1 MMDDKAHISYHMA
14 KRFLIDLI
22 KNNDFSGD
30 EEIIRLLHSV
40 LREKSCFNNLADS
53 GLSRIRIDKEVR
65 IFLLDYSDQEVKMPC
80 LPKTVFLLF
89 LIHPEGVSFKNMRI
103 YLQELYNIYQIVM
116 KKNIEADKIRQTLGN
131 LVDPMGNSIYEV
143 CSIIRNRLLRVAGP
157 SRMRF
162 YDITGKRG
170 GCHHIMLDRELV
182 IVEHERLGKMMN
194 R

>member
-1 MMDDKAHISYHMA
+1 MMDDKAHIPYHTA

-22 KNNDFSGD
+22 KNNDFSND
-30 EEIIRLLHSV
+30 EEIIRLLHSIIQ
-40 LREKSCFNNLADS
+40 EKSCFNYLAD
-53 GLSRIRIDKEVR
+53 GVVSRIRIDKEVR
-65 IFLLDYSDQEVKMPC
+65 IFLLDYSNEEVKMPC

-89 LIHPEGVSFKNMRI
+89 LIHPEGVSFKSMRI

-116 KKNIEADKIRQTLGN
+116 KKNIEADKIKQTLGN

-143 CSIIRNRLLRVAGP
+143 CSIIRNRLLKVAGP

-170 GCHHIMLDRELV
+170 GCHHIMLNRDLV
-182 IVEHERLGKMMN
+182 IVEHEQLGKMMN

>member
-1 MMDDKAHISYHMA
+1 MMDDKAHIPYHTA

-22 KNNDFSGD
+22 KNNDFSND
-30 EEIIRLLHSV
+30 EEIIRLLHSIIQ
-40 LREKSCFNNLADS
+40 EKSCFNYFAD
-53 GLSRIRIDKEVR
+53 GVVSRIRIDKEVR
-65 IFLLDYSDQEVKMPC
+65 IFLLDYSNEEVKMPC

-89 LIHPEGVSFKNMRI
+89 LIHPEGVSFKSMRI

-116 KKNIEADKIRQTLGN
+116 KKNIEADKIKQTLGN

-143 CSIIRNRLLRVAGP
+143 CSIIRNRLLKVAGP

-170 GCHHIMLDRELV
+170 GCHHIMLNRDLV
-182 IVEHERLGKMMN
+182 IVEHEQLGKMMN

>member
-1 MMDDKAHISYHMA
+1 MNDKAHISYHTA
-14 KRFLIDLI
+14 RRFLIDLI

-30 EEIIRLLHSV
+30 DEIIKLLHSI
-40 LREKSCFNNLADS
+40 LQGKSCLNYFTD
-53 GLSRIRIDKEVR
+53 GVVSRVHIDKETR

-89 LIHPEGVSFKNMRI
+89 LIHPEGVNFKGMRA

-116 KKNIEADKIRQTLGN
+116 KKNIEADKIKQILGN
-131 LVDPMGNSIYEV
+131 LVDPMSNSIYEA
-143 CSIIRNRLLRVAGP
+143 CSIIRNRLLKVAGP
-157 SRMRF
+157 SRMKF

-170 GCHHIMLDRELV
+170 GCHHIKLDRELV
-182 IVEHERLGKMMN
+182 IVEHEKLRKMMN